1 MLPAKSVYRLQANQM
16 KNKIVAFLLS
26 AVVMT
31 PLLIV
36 SVVIGW
42 LLVPASEVSGQNKP
56 IASSSKA
63 SPSLPSGALEDTL
76 IALEKK
82 SWEAWKNRDGKFF
95 DEFLSDDHL
104 EVGFGGLANKAAVM
118 NMVGSPVCTVKSY
131 TVDKFKCTLIDP
143 NVAVLNYYAAQD
155 TTCYGKPV
163 PSPVW
168 VTSLFVKRG
177 ERWVNVLYQHSE
189 AMQSKQN

>member
-1 MLPAKSVYRLQANQM
+1 M
-16 KNKIVAFLLS
+16 KNKTVAFFPVP
-26 AVVMT
+26 AVFLT

-36 SVVIGW
+36 FLAIGW
-42 LLVPASEVSGQNKP
+42 LLVPASMVSGQSKP
-56 IASSSKA
+56 IASSSNA
-63 SPSLPSGALEDTL
+63 SPGVPHGTLEETL

-82 SWEAWKNRDGKFF
+82 SWEAWKNRDGNFF

-104 EVGFGGLANKAAVM
+104 EVGFGGLANKAAVV
-118 NMVGSPVCTVKSY
+118 NMVGSPVCAVKSY
-131 TVDKFKCTLIDP
+131 TVDKFKCTQIDT
-143 NVAVLNYYAAQD
+143 NVAILNYYAAQD
-155 TTCYGKPV
+155 TVCYGKPV

-189 AMQSKQN
+189 AMPSKPN

>member
-1 MLPAKSVYRLQANQM
+1 MR
-16 KNKIVAFLLS
+16 NKIVAVFPTV
-26 AVVMT
+26 AVMA
-31 PLLIV
+31 PLLIA
-36 SVVIGW
+36 SLAISW
-42 LLVPASEVSGQNKP
+42 LFVLASEVAGQNKP
-56 IASSSKA
+56 TASSSPA
-63 SPSLPSGALEDTL
+63 SAGLPGGTLEDTL

-82 SWEAWKNRDGKFF
+82 SWEAWQNRDGKFF

-104 EVGFGGLANKAAVM
+104 EVGLGGLANKAAVVS
-118 NMVGSPVCTVKSY
+118 MVGSPVCTVKSY
-131 TVDKFKCTLIDP
+131 TVDKFKCTQIDT

-155 TTCYGKPV
+155 TVCYGKPV

-189 AMQSKQN
+189 AMPAKQN

>member
-1 MLPAKSVYRLQANQM
+1 
-16 KNKIVAFLLS
+16 
-26 AVVMT
+26 MT
-31 PLLIV
+31 PLLTA
-36 SVVIGW
+36 SVAIGW
-42 LLVPASEVSGQNKP
+42 LLMLASEVSGQDKP

-63 SPSLPSGALEDTL
+63 SPGSSSGPLEDTL

-104 EVGFGGLANKAAVM
+104 EVGFGGIVNKAEVVD
-118 NMVGSPVCTVKSY
+118 MVGSPVCTVKSY
-131 TVDKFKCTLIDP
+131 TVDKFKCTLIDT
-143 NVAVLNYYAAQD
+143 NVAVLNYYVAQD
-155 TTCYGKPV
+155 TVCYGKPV

-189 AMQSKQN
+189 AMQPKQN

>member
-1 MLPAKSVYRLQANQM
+1 
-16 KNKIVAFLLS
+16 
-26 AVVMT
+26 MT

-36 SVVIGW
+36 SLAVGW
-42 LLVPASEVSGQNKP
+42 LFVPAREVSGENKP
-56 IASSSKA
+56 AASSSNT
-63 SPSLPSGALEDTL
+63 SPGVPNGALEDTL

-104 EVGFGGLANKAAVM
+104 EVGFGGLANKAAVV

-131 TVDKFKCTLIDP
+131 TVDKFKCTLIDT
-143 NVAVLNYYAAQD
+143 NVAVLSYYATQD
-155 TTCYGKPV
+155 TVCYGKPV

>member
-1 MLPAKSVYRLQANQM
+1 M
-16 KNKIVAFLLS
+16 KNKIVAFFLT
-26 AVVMT
+26 AVVTT

-36 SVVIGW
+36 CVAIGW
-42 LLVPASEVSGQNKP
+42 LVPVSHVSGQGKP
-56 IASSSKA
+56 TASSSEA
-63 SPSLPSGALEDTL
+63 SPGLTSGTLEDTL

-104 EVGFGGLANKAAVM
+104 EVGFGGLANKSAVV

-131 TVDKFKCTLIDP
+131 TVDKFKCTQIDT
-143 NVAVLNYYAAQD
+143 NVAVLNYYATQD
-155 TTCYGKPV
+155 TVCYGKSV

-177 ERWVNVLYQHSE
+177 NRWVNVLYQHSE
-189 AMQSKQN
+189 AIQPKQN

>member
-1 MLPAKSVYRLQANQM
+1 M
-16 KNKIVAFLLS
+16 KNKIVAFFLT
-26 AVVMT
+26 AVAIIPLVM
-31 PLLIV
+31 V
-36 SVVIGW
+36 SFAIGW
-42 LLVPASEVSGQNKP
+42 LLVPASEVSGQDKP
-56 IASSSKA
+56 TASSSKA
-63 SPSLPSGALEDTL
+63 SPGLPSGTLEDTL

-104 EVGFGGLANKAAVM
+104 EVGFGGLANKAAVV

-131 TVDKFKCTLIDP
+131 TVDKFKCTRIDT

-155 TTCYGKPV
+155 TVCYSKPV

>member
-1 MLPAKSVYRLQANQM
+1 MQ
-16 KNKIVAFLLS
+16 NKIVALS
-26 AVVMT
+26 LGVAVMT
-31 PLLIV
+31 AIV
-36 SVVIGW
+36 WSF
-42 LLVPASEVSGQNKP
+42 VPADKVSGQNTP
-56 IASSSKA
+56 MTSSPKA
-63 SPSLPSGALEDTL
+63 SPGVFDSALEDTL

-104 EVGFGGLANKAAVM
+104 EVGFAGLANKAAVVK
-118 NMVGSPVCTVKSY
+118 MVDSPVCTVRSY
-131 TVDKFKCTLIDP
+131 TVQKFKCTQIDS
-143 NVAVLNYYAAQD
+143 NVVVLNYYATQD
-155 TTCYGKPV
+155 TVCNGKPV

-189 AMQSKQN
+189 AIQPKQN

>member
-1 MLPAKSVYRLQANQM
+1 M
-16 KNKIVAFLLS
+16 KNKIVAFFLT

-31 PLLIV
+31 PLLMV
-36 SVVIGW
+36 PLAIGW
-42 LLVPASEVSGQNKP
+42 LLMPTSGVSGQTKP
-56 IASSSKA
+56 IASAPEA
-63 SPSLPSGALEDTL
+63 SPGPRSGTLEDTL

-104 EVGFGGLANKAAVM
+104 EVGFGGIANKAAVV

-131 TVDKFKCTLIDP
+131 SVDKFKCTLLDS
-143 NVAVLNYYAAQD
+143 NVAVLNYYATQD
-155 TTCYGKPV
+155 TVCYGKPV

-189 AMQSKQN
+189 AMQAKQN

>member
-1 MLPAKSVYRLQANQM
+1 MPSLKSVDRSEM
-16 KNKIVAFLLS
+16 DNKIIAFFVTA
-26 AVVMT
+26 AVTT

-36 SVVIGW
+36 SLAIVS
-42 LLVPASEVSGQNKP
+42 LFVPASEVSGQNRP
-56 IASSSKA
+56 TTPDPNA
-63 SPSLPSGALEDTL
+63 SPGVPNTLEDTL

-104 EVGFGGLANKAAVM
+104 EVGFGGLASKAAVV

-131 TVDKFKCTLIDP
+131 IVDKFKCTQLDA
-143 NVAVLNYYAAQD
+143 NVAVLNYYAVQD
-155 TTCYGKPV
+155 TVCYGKPV

-168 VTSLFVKRG
+168 VTSLFVRRG
-177 ERWVNVLYQHSE
+177 DRWVNVLYQHSE
-189 AMQSKQN
+189 ASPPKKN

>member
-1 MLPAKSVYRLQANQM
+1 M
-16 KNKIVAFLLS
+16 KHKTVALFPT

-31 PLLIV
+31 LLLVV
-36 SVVIGW
+36 SIGIAL
-42 LLVPASEVSGQNKP
+42 LLVPASQVSGQNKP
-56 IASSSKA
+56 VASSSKA
-63 SPSLPSGALEDTL
+63 YPGLPNGALEDTL

-82 SWEAWKNRDGKFF
+82 SWEAWKNRNGKFF

-104 EVGFGGLANKAAVM
+104 EVGFGGIVNKAAVV
-118 NMVGSPVCTVKSY
+118 NMVGSPACTVKSY
-131 TVDKFKCTLIDP
+131 TVDKFKCTQIDT

-155 TTCYGKPV
+155 TICHGKPV

-189 AMQSKQN
+189 AMQSKQD

>member
-1 MLPAKSVYRLQANQM
+1 M
-16 KNKIVAFLLS
+16 KPKIVAIPPA
-26 AVVMT
+26 AVIMAL
-31 PLLIV
+31 LLIV
-36 SVVIGW
+36 CIGIG
-42 LLVPASEVSGQNKP
+42 LLVAPASDAVEQDKP
-56 IASSSKA
+56 VVLSSPKA
-63 SPSLPSGALEDTL
+63 SADVSNGSLEETL

-82 SWEAWKNRDGKFF
+82 SWVAWQNRDGKFF

-104 EVGFGGLANKAAVM
+104 EVGFGGIIGKAAV
-118 NMVGSPVCTVKSY
+118 VKTVASPICTVKSY
-131 TVDKFKCTLIDP
+131 SVDKFKCTQIDT

-155 TTCYGKPV
+155 TVCNSKPV

-189 AMQSKQN
+189 AMPPKQN

>member
-1 MLPAKSVYRLQANQM
+1 M
-16 KNKIVAFLLS
+16 KNKIAASFPIAAILASLL
-26 AVVMT
+26 T
-31 PLLIV
+31 V
-36 SVVIGW
+36 SLAIGW
-42 LLVPASEVSGQNKP
+42 LFVPAREVSGQNKP
-56 IASSSKA
+56 IASSANA
-63 SPSLPSGALEDTL
+63 SPGLSGGLEDTL

-104 EVGFGGLANKAAVM
+104 EIGFGGIANKAAVVD
-118 NMVGSPVCTVKSY
+118 MVGSPVCTVKSY
-131 TVDKFKCTLIDP
+131 TVDKFKCTQIDT
-143 NVAVLNYYAAQD
+143 NVAALNYYAAQD
-155 TTCYGKPV
+155 TVCYGKPV

-189 AMQSKQN
+189 AMRTKQD